1 MSKMRQALRERR
13 HYKERLLMHQRDAA
27 TASYVLHAEY
37 RKHSFLVLTAASMSG
52 FLTGRFSDRIRPP
65 RPLLRSAFSWS
76 MLLMRGLL

>member
-1 MSKMRQALRERR
+1 MSKLRQALRERR
-13 HYKERLLMHQRDAA
+13 HYRERLLIHQRGAA

-37 RKHSFLVLTAASMSG
+37 RRHSLLILTAASVTG
-52 FLTGRFSDRIRPP
+52 FVMGRYSDRIRPP